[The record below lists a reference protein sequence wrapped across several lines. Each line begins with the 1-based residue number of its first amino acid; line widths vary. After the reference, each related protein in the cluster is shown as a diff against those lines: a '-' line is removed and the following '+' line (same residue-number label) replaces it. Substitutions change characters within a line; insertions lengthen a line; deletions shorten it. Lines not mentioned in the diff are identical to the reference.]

1 MTPSLL
7 VKLLLILLF
16 IPLAYGIAWA
26 AQRWL
31 PADNWLHKY
40 LARNG
45 KEKFARILLFA
56 FYAIGGVVLTIV
68 YS

>member
-7 VKLLLILLF
+7 FKLLLILLF
-16 IPLAYGIAWA
+16 IPLAYVIAWA

-31 PADNWLHKY
+31 PTDNWLHKY
-40 LARNG
+40 LVRNG
-45 KEKFARILLFA
+45 KEKVARILLFA
-56 FYAIGGVVLTIV
+56 FYAIGGIVLTIV